1 MKAHM
6 AGHVHKLSDEVLTD
20 QTKESV
26 AIYDILENLMCDD
39 YSLHLDSLDGRRLLR
54 RTSLEIFPR
63 LRART
68 RKFCTSLPKMRYA
81 PNLALG
87 AHDFM
92 VLRCHD
98 NAHSKPRGIGTLAQ
112 LCE

>member
-1 MKAHM
+1 M
-6 AGHVHKLSDEVLTD
+6 ARHVHKLSDEVLTN

-26 AIYDILENLMCDD
+26 AIYDILENLMCDGH
-39 YSLHLDSLDGRRLLR
+39 SLHLGSLDGRRLLR
-54 RTSLEIFPR
+54 RTSVESFPR

-68 RKFCTSLPKMRYA
+68 RKCCTSLPKMRYA

-98 NAHSKPRGIGTLAQ
+98 DAHSKPRGIGILAQ